1 MPEIKEENK
10 STLEIANE
18 MVDELKKNQE
28 ETDARNC
35 IKSLEMAGIVFR
47 DSREFV
53 ENPPAP
59 WDWIVQDLIA
69 SNMKGDLNAKSKQ
82 WKSFFAIQM
91 AICVANGKDFL
102 GLSVPKARKTA
113 YFNLELMDRG
123 AWERVSTIEE
133 SLELKT
139 APDMLSIVNLRGASW
154 ALREN
159 ADKLALAIKS
169 RGIEFVV
176 LDPRYKLICEG
187 EDENNAAGLR
197 GVLNFRDTLAK
208 VAAVLMVGHD
218 PKGDVAGKSMADRGA
233 GSYTAGADYDFSF
246 ALSPHEVD
254 GASVLSISSRYRPS
268 PKDQTIKFDTDSLI
282 FSQDCDTPPA
292 VKVIPTGHAAT
303 RTPEAKADKNLIK
316 FQELEA
322 AVKVFFE
329 KNTVMSMGKF
339 RQKIKTTKAGA
350 AYGIT
355 TLKDAI
361 RTLLD
366 NGTIAKT
373 PEKTLKDGK
382 VKLTRERTEIVG
394 TPDQI
399 SEYDK
404 FFATFGK

>member
-1 MPEIKEENK
+1 M
-10 STLEIANE
+10 
-18 MVDELKKNQE
+18 
-28 ETDARNC
+28 
-35 IKSLEMAGIVFR
+35 
-47 DSREFV
+47 
-53 ENPPAP
+53 
-59 WDWIVQDLIA
+59 
-69 SNMKGDLNAKSKQ
+69 
-82 WKSFFAIQM
+82 
-91 AICVANGKDFL
+91 
-102 GLSVPKARKTA
+102 
-113 YFNLELMDRG
+113 
-123 AWERVSTIEE
+123 
-133 SLELKT
+133 
-139 APDMLSIVNLRGASW
+139 
-154 ALREN
+154 
-159 ADKLALAIKS
+159 
-169 RGIEFVV
+169 
-176 LDPRYKLICEG
+176 
-187 EDENNAAGLR
+187 
-197 GVLNFRDTLAK
+197 
-208 VAAVLMVGHD
+208 
-218 PKGDVAGKSMADRGA
+218 
-233 GSYTAGADYDFSF
+233 
-246 ALSPHEVD
+246 
-254 GASVLSISSRYRPS
+254 
-268 PKDQTIKFDTDSLI
+268 
-282 FSQDCDTPPA
+282 
-292 VKVIPTGHAAT
+292 KVIPTGHAAT